1 MSMLSRLRS
10 LLGAPRT
17 GGLAADRGAPARLP
31 SPDGLVLLTRPH
43 GEPEAQ
49 LLRQILEDN
58 GIRSMVKN
66 RDAVG
71 VDGGG
76 WGPAWAYELWVLRKD
91 LRRARE
97 VLALDDEAGGAPR

>member
-1 MSMLSRLRS
+1 MLSRLKS
-10 LLGAPRT
+10 LLGA
-17 GGLAADRGAPARLP
+17 AAHDAAPSRLP
-31 SPDGLVLLTRPH
+31 SPDELVLLTRPQ

-49 LLRQILEDN
+49 LLRQILQDN

-76 WGPAWAYELWVLRKD
+76 WGPSWAYELWVLRKD

-97 VLALDDEAGGAPR
+97 TLDLPAPKGPP